1 MAIVVV
7 LVVVVG
13 DGVVGGGGSVVGG
26 GGGNGGGNGGGGAGV
41 FPDVQLNSD
50 ITRGPGMQM
59 ATSSLN
65 PHRFRL
71 YEELFPGPVWKQ

>member
-26 GGGNGGGNGGGGAGV
+26 GGGNGGGGAGV
-41 FPDVQLNSD
+41 FPDVQLNSA
-50 ITRGPGMQM
+50 ITRGPGMQT